1 MAEIHQVPNIVF
13 NDGHLIPSIGLGTF
27 QIRGNQGVGQILSA
41 LQAGYR
47 LIDTSTNYDSEGAV
61 GEAIRRSGIPRSEIF
76 VTSKLPG
83 KYHHYADALKMIQE
97 SIFRMGIDYLDLYL
111 IHWPNPKRG
120 LYLEAWQAL
129 IQARKEGLVRSI
141 GVSNFTAEHLDKI
154 ISETKVTPA
163 VNQIEVHPYWVQSE
177 MLAVNKKRGIL
188 TEAWSPLGRG
198 SKELSEPLISTLAN
212 KYHKNAGQIILRWHH
227 QRGIL
232 PIPKSSSV
240 FHQREN
246 LAIFDFALSDQ
257 EVQQINQ
264 LTRSDGRVDNQDPN
278 SYEEFD

>member
-97 SIFRMGIDYLDLYL
+97 SIFRMGIDYFDLYL

-163 VNQIEVHPYWVQSE
+163 VNPIEVHPYWVQSE